1 LQPTS
6 AKQILQI
13 LHILKISNF
22 AIQMELMAR
31 YDWHLSRFQD
41 FMHLPAV
48 MSRWPARRSR
58 QRTLFPL
65 LLLLTTAA
73 EDLDMTD
80 TLVEL
85 V

>member
-1 LQPTS
+1 
-6 AKQILQI
+6 
-13 LHILKISNF
+13 
-22 AIQMELMAR
+22 
-31 YDWHLSRFQD
+31 
-41 FMHLPAV
+41 MHLPAV